1 MRKNFATEDA
11 DPHRKI
17 RAAPSPTPP
26 NLGRSHDS
34 FLTQNDN
41 EQIYQY
47 LTGKMQYLDLD
58 LENSTSSYFTA
69 PSKPLP
75 VKNQQDTVYKK
86 VDFMKTQAFN
96 ITRNLLE
103 KERQE
108 PPKK

>member
-1 MRKNFATEDA
+1 MRKNFTVDD
-11 DPHRKI
+11 DPHKRI

-34 FLTQNDN
+34 LLTQTEN
-41 EQIYQY
+41 EQFYQY

-58 LENSTSSYFTA
+58 LENSSSYSNAT
-69 PSKPLP
+69 PKPLP
-75 VKNQQDTVYKK
+75 VKNQQDTVYKE

-96 ITRNLLE
+96 ITRYLLE

>member
-1 MRKNFATEDA
+1 MRKNFTTDD
-11 DPHRKI
+11 DPQRKI

-34 FLTQNDN
+34 LLTHNDN
-41 EQIYQY
+41 EQIYQH

-58 LENSTSSYFTA
+58 LENSNSSFSTA
-69 PSKPLP
+69 TPKPLP
-75 VKNQQDTVYKK
+75 VKNQEDTVYKK

>member
-1 MRKNFATEDA
+1 MRKNFTVD
-11 DPHRKI
+11 DDSHRKI

-34 FLTQNDN
+34 LLAQNG
-41 EQIYQY
+41 EELSYQY

-58 LENSTSSYFTA
+58 LENSTSSYTA
-69 PSKPLP
+69 NTSKPIV
-75 VKNQQDTVYKK
+75 VKNQQDTVYKQ

-96 ITRNLLE
+96 ITRNNLE

>member
-1 MRKNFATEDA
+1 MRKNFTTED
-11 DPHRKI
+11 DLHKKI

-34 FLTQNDN
+34 LLTQTEN
-41 EQIYQY
+41 EQMYQH

-58 LENSTSSYFTA
+58 LEHSTSSHSTV
-69 PSKPLP
+69 PPKLLP

>member
-1 MRKNFATEDA
+1 MRKNFTTED
-11 DPHRKI
+11 DPHRRV

-34 FLTQNDN
+34 LLTQNEN
-41 EQIYQY
+41 EHYHI
-47 LTGKMQYLDLD
+47 LSGKIQYLDLD
-58 LENSTSSYFTA
+58 LEKSSSYSPATT
-69 PSKPLP
+69 KPLP

-86 VDFMKTQAFN
+86 VDFVKTQALN
-96 ITRNLLE
+96 ITRNQLE